1 MLIFTMALEHKH
13 SFHRDM
19 VFDIKDKITK
29 LLEEQENRTIE
40 WEKLFVLFRLAK
52 ISEYRINVNEK
63 IDNLTSPILKTSHKK
78 NF

>member
-40 WEKLFVLFRLAK
+40 WEKLFCFLGWQRSQN
-52 ISEYRINVNEK
+52 IE
-63 IDNLTSPILKTSHKK
+63 
-78 NF
+78 